1 MWNYVKFGKQIEAFE
16 RYLYENLSDRKSPPI
31 TKFIPCHEGPNG
43 EWVPDQESDS
53 GLEEAVS
60 EA

>member
-16 RYLYENLSDRKSPPI
+16 RYLCENRGSAPI
-31 TKFIPCHEGPNG
+31 TKFIPCHEAPNG
-43 EWVPDQESDS
+43 EWVPDQESD
-53 GLEEAVS
+53 LEEAVS